1 MPEYKKI
8 VDGVV
13 VELTA
18 EEIAEI
24 EARQAEWEAS
34 ADARAADEVR
44 EQRDV
49 LLAQTDW
56 WVMPDRTATQAQLD
70 YRQAL
75 RDITAQAGF
84 PNDVTWPTK
93 PE

>member
-1 MPEYKKI
+1 MKKM

-13 VELTA
+13 IEMTA
-18 EEIAEI
+18 EEISEF
-24 EARQAEWEAS
+24 EARQAEWAAS
-34 ADARAADEVR
+34 ADARAADAVR